1 MEEYI
6 GKVKLNLD
14 FYKGTDTYSDGD
26 IEDKLL
32 EVVKSGT
39 DLEEFLTHEDKWEYL
54 YHLSRVR
61 RNVIEWYEFDPK
73 ARLLEVGAECGALT
87 GLFCE
92 RVKKVVAVES
102 DEKMCMVNEARNG
115 KNENLKIVKIDSYET
130 DKSVRGKFDYVTI
143 IGNFSMEK
151 LHFAKKFLKPEGK
164 LILAIENK
172 YGIKYW
178 SGEARP
184 DTYSR
189 MRLIGVLR
197 REGLHEQEMYYP
209 VPDHVLPSEIYSS
222 KLFPGRRVVLAL
234 ASPESAAD
242 SGSSGTVGSG
252 SGESGMPLYTG
263 MWKVKGYSAK
273 PR

>member
-1 MEEYI
+1 M
-6 GKVKLNLD
+6 
-14 FYKGTDTYSDGD
+14 D
-26 IEDKLL
+26 IYDKLL
-32 EVVKSGT
+32 EIVKNED

-115 KNENLKIVKIDSYET
+115 ENENLKIVKIDSYET

-222 KLFPGRRVVLAL
+222 KNLPKEGSVTTV
-234 ASPESAAD
+234 SPSFLKDKILSLDELKTYDMVIRDKKFEDYANSFIIFAQQPQDA
-242 SGSSGTVGSG
+242 
-252 SGESGMPLYTG
+252 E
-263 MWKVKGYSAK
+263 K
-273 PR
+273 